1 MTPGEHTPCQVT
13 LVAIVGGSASGKTRL
28 AHAVAKA
35 SPDGY
40 VIKEDDYYL
49 DAAGLE
55 AFDPSTFNFD
65 EPAAKEHDLLIAHLT
80 ALKAGE
86 TVDIPQYDFTRHSRA
101 PQTQHCRPASLIVV
115 EGLHAVASPALA
127 GLFDLIVYV
136 SATRPVRFKRRLQRD
151 VAERGRTPES
161 VKHQFETIVEPMHTL
176 HVEPQKPRAD
186 LIVTNM
192 GPPDFDCLAEPV
204 LERLHLLSHTG

>member
-1 MTPGEHTPCQVT
+1 MSTAHSTHPHTR

-28 AHAVAKA
+28 AHAVAGA
-35 SPDGY
+35 FPDGY
-40 VIKEDDYYL
+40 VIKEDDYYR

-55 AFDPSTFNFD
+55 SFDPATFNFD
-65 EPAAKEHDLLIAHLT
+65 EPAAKEHDLLIDHLK
-80 ALKAGE
+80 ALKAGQA
-86 TVDIPQYDFTRHSRA
+86 VNIPQYDFTTHSRA
-101 PQTQHCRPASLIVV
+101 PQTQHCRPTSLIVV
-115 EGLHAVASPALA
+115 EGLHAVATASLA
-127 GLFDLIVYV
+127 RLFDLVVYV
-136 SATRPVRFKRRLQRD
+136 SATRPVRFARRLQRD

-192 GPPDFDCLAEPV
+192 GPPDFKGLAEPV
-204 LERLHLLSHTG
+204 LDRLRLHSHVG